1 MIVPVILS
9 GGSGTR
15 LWPLSRKSHPKQ
27 YLKLSNNSKSLLQNT
42 LLRLPKGFED
52 PLILTNEEHR
62 FIVIDQL
69 KEISILPKDIY
80 LEPIPKNTAP
90 AITIAS
96 MDIYETNPEAV
107 LVVLSSDHHIEN
119 IKAFHDALD
128 VGIEAA
134 KNNHIVTLGINPTKP
149 ETGYGYI
156 KFNQTKEDIFKIE
169 SFTEKPSQKIA
180 NQYIESGDYL
190 WNSGMFIFKAKV
202 LLEELSKFEPKIY
215 SSCKKIISTKSKVDK
230 FIRFNQEIFE
240 NCPEKSIDHAV
251 MERTE
256 YGYVVPLDAKWSD
269 LGSWSSIWDISPKD
283 KNLNSFKG
291 DIVSIDS
298 VNSVISSEYKL
309 TALIG
314 VNDFVVVDTPDA
326 LLIANKKNIADISKI
341 IDLLKSFKR
350 PELIENKKVHRPWGC
365 FTSIEKNNSYQVKQ
379 LVINP
384 GEKISLQKHQRRSE
398 HWIVISGIATVTRG
412 ESITKLYPNQSTF
425 IPIGEIH
432 RLENQEK
439 EDLIIVEIQTG
450 EYFGEDDIIRLDD
463 DYQRR

>member
-96 MDIYETNPEAV
+96 IDIHETNPEAV

-180 NQYIESGDYL
+180 NQYIESGDY
-190 WNSGMFIFKAKV
+190 
-202 LLEELSKFEPKIY
+202 
-215 SSCKKIISTKSKVDK
+215 C
-230 FIRFNQEIFE
+230 
-240 NCPEKSIDHAV
+240 
-251 MERTE
+251 
-256 YGYVVPLDAKWSD
+256 
-269 LGSWSSIWDISPKD
+269 
-283 KNLNSFKG
+283 
-291 DIVSIDS
+291 
-298 VNSVISSEYKL
+298 
-309 TALIG
+309 
-314 VNDFVVVDTPDA
+314 
-326 LLIANKKNIADISKI
+326 
-341 IDLLKSFKR
+341 
-350 PELIENKKVHRPWGC
+350 
-365 FTSIEKNNSYQVKQ
+365 
-379 LVINP
+379 
-384 GEKISLQKHQRRSE
+384 
-398 HWIVISGIATVTRG
+398 GIA
-412 ESITKLYPNQSTF
+412 ECLFSKQKSYLKN
-425 IPIGEIH
+425 
-432 RLENQEK
+432 
-439 EDLIIVEIQTG
+439 
-450 EYFGEDDIIRLDD
+450 
-463 DYQRR
+463 

>member
-1 MIVPVILS
+1 
-9 GGSGTR
+9 
-15 LWPLSRKSHPKQ
+15 
-27 YLKLSNNSKSLLQNT
+27 
-42 LLRLPKGFED
+42 
-52 PLILTNEEHR
+52 
-62 FIVIDQL
+62 
-69 KEISILPKDIY
+69 
-80 LEPIPKNTAP
+80 
-90 AITIAS
+90 
-96 MDIYETNPEAV
+96 
-107 LVVLSSDHHIEN
+107 
-119 IKAFHDALD
+119 
-128 VGIEAA
+128 
-134 KNNHIVTLGINPTKP
+134 
-149 ETGYGYI
+149 
-156 KFNQTKEDIFKIE
+156 
-169 SFTEKPSQKIA
+169 
-180 NQYIESGDYL
+180 
-190 WNSGMFIFKAKV
+190 MFIFKAKV